1 MRKHKVRSNPVSAGD
16 KELLT
21 PATLYQK
28 QACMKMLKFFCKL
41 REKEA
46 LIWYNYP
53 IAKEFKS
60 SVQIILSAG
69 GHPLTTALY
78 KAAGGFYEKL

>member
-1 MRKHKVRSNPVSAGD
+1 
-16 KELLT
+16 
-21 PATLYQK
+21 
-28 QACMKMLKFFCKL
+28 MLKFFCKL
-41 REKEA
+41 KEKEA

-60 SVQIILSAG
+60 FTQIFLQTG

-78 KAAGGFYEKL
+78 NAAGGFYEKL